1 MNWYPE
7 FMKFVKK
14 VIYFVLNKFGYVV
27 LKTPEVARLGEDSFP
42 RAYLDL
48 LAQSPSTSAIKVS
61 EAQEII
67 SNAKSQIG
75 QDILALCVNG
85 LKRNGFFVEFGAT
98 DGVELSNTF
107 ILEKKFGWTGIL
119 CEPGNVWH
127 KELAKNRN
135 CFIDTR
141 CVWSQSDELVDFAQ
155 ASTAFLSTVVDFQ
168 DSDLHAEARANS
180 LVYQVKTVSLRDL
193 LRSYNAPLEIDFL
206 SIDTE
211 GSEYSIL
218 RDFDFG
224 EYRFNLICVEHNY
237 TSSRDKL
244 FDLLVS
250 NGYKR
255 VHTELSKFDDWYVRS
270 DNPMYSFDR

>member
-1 MNWYPE
+1 
-7 FMKFVKK
+7 MKFVKK
-14 VIYFVLNKFGYVV
+14 LIYFLFNKFGYEI
-27 LKTPEVARLGEDSFP
+27 LKTPEAAKLREDSLP

-48 LAQSPSTSAIKVS
+48 LAQSSLTSGFRVS

-67 SNAKSQIG
+67 SNAKSQLG
-75 QDILALCVNG
+75 QDILALCING
-85 LKRNGFFVEFGAT
+85 LKRDGFFVEFGAT

-107 ILEKKFGWTGIL
+107 LLEKKFGWTGIL
-119 CEPGNVWH
+119 CEPGNIWH
-127 KELAKNRN
+127 RDLAKNRT

-141 CVWSQSDELVDFAQ
+141 CVANKSDELIDFAQ
-155 ASTAFLSTVVDFQ
+155 APNAVLSTIVDFQ
-168 DSDLHAEARANS
+168 DSDLHAGARANS
-180 LVYQVKTVSLRDL
+180 LVYQVKTVSLREL
-193 LRSYNAPLEIDFL
+193 LRTYNSPFEIDFL

-237 TSSRDKL
+237 TSSRDDL
-244 FDLLVS
+244 FDLFVS

-255 VHTELSKFDDWYVRS
+255 VHTELSKFDDWYVMS
-270 DNPMYSFDR
+270 DNPMYSLDR

>member
-1 MNWYPE
+1 ME
-7 FMKFVKK
+7 FCKK
-14 VIYFVLNKFGYVV
+14 VIYFVLSKFGYVV
-27 LKTPEVARLGEDSFP
+27 LRTPEIARLGEDSFP
-42 RAYLDL
+42 KAYLDL
-48 LAQSPSTSAIKVS
+48 LAQSPSTSGVKAS

-85 LKRNGFFVEFGAT
+85 LKRNGFFVEFGAA

-107 ILEKKFGWTGIL
+107 ILERKFGWTGIL
-119 CEPGNVWH
+119 CEPANIWH

-141 CVWSQSDELVDFAQ
+141 CVWSQSDEFIDFAQ
-155 ASTAFLSTVVDFQ
+155 ASKAWLSTVVDFQ
-168 DSDLHAEARANS
+168 NSDKHADARADS
-180 LVYQVKTVSLRDL
+180 LVYQVMTVSLRDL
-193 LRSYNAPLEIDFL
+193 LQTYNSPYEIDFL

-250 NGYKR
+250 NDYKR

-270 DNPMYSFDR
+270 DNPMYSLDR

>member
-1 MNWYPE
+1 L
-7 FMKFVKK
+7 
-14 VIYFVLNKFGYVV
+14 I
-27 LKTPEVARLGEDSFP
+27 
-42 RAYLDL
+42 
-48 LAQSPSTSAIKVS
+48 
-61 EAQEII
+61 
-67 SNAKSQIG
+67 
-75 QDILALCVNG
+75 
-85 LKRNGFFVEFGAT
+85 
-98 DGVELSNTF
+98 
-107 ILEKKFGWTGIL
+107 
-119 CEPGNVWH
+119 
-127 KELAKNRN
+127 
-135 CFIDTR
+135 
-141 CVWSQSDELVDFAQ
+141 DFAQ
-155 ASTAFLSTVVDFQ
+155 ASTAWLSTVVNFQ
-168 DSDLHAEARANS
+168 DSDLHADARANS

-255 VHTELSKFDDWYVRS
+255 IYTELSKFDDWYVRS
-270 DNPMYSFDR
+270 DNPR

>member
-1 MNWYPE
+1 
-7 FMKFVKK
+7 MKFIKK
-14 VIYFVLNKFGYVV
+14 VISFVISKFGYVV
-27 LKTPEVARLGEDSFP
+27 LKTPQVAQMREDSFP
-42 RAYLDL
+42 KAYLDL
-48 LAQSPSTSAIKVS
+48 LAQSPFTSSIKVS

-75 QDILALCVNG
+75 QDILALCANG
-85 LKRNGFFVEFGAT
+85 LKRNGFFVEFGAS
-98 DGVELSNTF
+98 DGVELSNTH

-119 CEPGNVWH
+119 CEPGNTWH
-127 KELAKNRN
+127 KDLAKNRN

-141 CVWSQSDELVDFAQ
+141 CVWSQSEELIDFAQ
-155 ASTAFLSTVVDFQ
+155 ASNAWLSTVVNFQ
-168 DSDLHAEARANS
+168 GSDLHSDLRDNS

-193 LRSYNAPLEIDFL
+193 LRTYNAPFEIDFL

-224 EYRFNLICVEHNY
+224 EYKFNVICVEHNF

-244 FDLLVS
+244 FDLLVG

-255 VHTELSKFDDWYVRS
+255 VYAELSRFDDWYVRS
-270 DNPMYSFDR
+270 ENPM

>member
-1 MNWYPE
+1 
-7 FMKFVKK
+7 MKFAKRI
-14 VIYFVLNKFGYVV
+14 IYSALSRFGYVV

-48 LAQSPSTSAIKVS
+48 LAQSTSTSGITVS
-61 EAQEII
+61 EAKEII

-107 ILEKKFGWTGIL
+107 ILEKKFDWTGIL
-119 CEPGNVWH
+119 CEPGQIWH
-127 KELAKNRN
+127 KELERNRN

-141 CVWSQSDELVDFAQ
+141 CVWSESDELIDFAE
-155 ASTAFLSTVVDFQ
+155 ASTAWLSTVVDFQ
-168 DSDLHAEARANS
+168 DSDLHSDARANS

-193 LRSYNAPLEIDFL
+193 LRTYNAPFEIDFL

-211 GSEYSIL
+211 GSEFSIL

-237 TSSRDKL
+237 TSSRDRL

-250 NGYKR
+250 KGYKR
-255 VHTELSKFDDWYVRS
+255 VYTELSKFDDWYVRS
-270 DNPMYSFDR
+270 EISK

>member
-1 MNWYPE
+1 
-7 FMKFVKK
+7 MKIVKR
-14 VIYFVLNKFGYVV
+14 VISFVLSKFGYVV
-27 LKTPEVARLGEDSFP
+27 LKTPEVARIREDSFP

-75 QDILALCVNG
+75 QDILALCGNG
-85 LKRNGFFVEFGAT
+85 LKRNGFFVEFGAA

-107 ILEKKFGWTGIL
+107 ILEKEFGWTGIL
-119 CEPGNVWH
+119 CEPGNIWH
-127 KELAKNRN
+127 KDLAKNRN

-141 CVWSQSDELVDFAQ
+141 CVWSQSDELIDFAQ
-155 ASTAFLSTVVDFQ
+155 ASNAWLSTVADFQ
-168 DSDLHAEARANS
+168 DSDLHSGLRDNS
-180 LVYQVKTVSLRDL
+180 LIYQVKTVSLRDL
-193 LRSYNAPLEIDFL
+193 LRTYNAPFEIDFL

-211 GSEYSIL
+211 GSEYLTL

-224 EYRFNLICVEHNY
+224 EYKFNVICVEHNY
-237 TSSRDKL
+237 TTSRDKL

-255 VHTELSKFDDWYVRS
+255 VYTELSRFDDWYVRS
-270 DNPMYSFDR
+270 DNPM

>member
-1 MNWYPE
+1 
-7 FMKFVKK
+7 MKFVKK
-14 VIYFVLNKFGYVV
+14 AIYFVLSKFGYVV

-48 LAQSPSTSAIKVS
+48 LAQSPSTSGIKVS

-85 LKRNGFFVEFGAT
+85 LKRDGFFVEFGAT

-107 ILEKKFGWTGIL
+107 LLEKKFGWKGIL
-119 CEPGNVWH
+119 CEPGNIWH
-127 KELAKNRN
+127 KDLAKNRS
-135 CFIDTR
+135 CVIDTR
-141 CVWSQSDELVDFAQ
+141 CVWGQSDELIDFAQ
-155 ASTAFLSTVVDFQ
+155 ASTAWLSTVVDFQ
-168 DSDLHAEARANS
+168 DSDLHADARANS

-193 LRSYNAPLEIDFL
+193 LRSHDAPLEIDFL

-218 RDFDFG
+218 RDFDFE

-244 FDLLVS
+244 FDLLVR

-255 VHTELSKFDDWYVRS
+255 VHTEQSKFDDWYVRS
-270 DNPMYSFDR
+270 DNPMYSLDR

>member
-1 MNWYPE
+1 
-7 FMKFVKK
+7 MKLIKRLISFALSK
-14 VIYFVLNKFGYVV
+14 IGYVV
-27 LKTPEVARLGEDSFP
+27 LKTPEVSRLEDDSFP
-42 RAYLDL
+42 KAYLEL
-48 LAQSPSTSAIKVS
+48 LANSPSTSEIKAS

-67 SNAKSQIG
+67 SNAKSQVG

-98 DGVELSNTF
+98 DGVELSNTY

-119 CEPGNVWH
+119 GEPGRVWH
-127 KELAKNRN
+127 EDLKRNRN
-135 CFIDTR
+135 CSIDTR
-141 CVWSQSDELVDFAQ
+141 CVASQSDELIDFAQ
-155 ASTAFLSTVVDFQ
+155 ASNAWLSTIVDFQ
-168 DSDLHAEARANS
+168 NSDLHAEARSNA

-193 LRSYNAPLEIDFL
+193 LRTYDAPFEIDFL

-218 RDFDFG
+218 RNFDFG
-224 EYRFNLICVEHNY
+224 EYKFNLICVEHNY
-237 TSSRDKL
+237 TTSRDKL

-255 VHTELSKFDDWYVRS
+255 VYTELSKFDDWYVRADHAIS
-270 DNPMYSFDR
+270 

>member
-1 MNWYPE
+1 MNL
-7 FMKFVKK
+7 VKK
-14 VIYFVLNKFGYVV
+14 VISLALGRVGYVI
-27 LKTPEVARLGEDSFP
+27 LKTPEVFRLEEDSFP
-42 RAYLDL
+42 RAYFDL
-48 LAQSPSTSAIKVS
+48 LVDSPSTNGMKVS
-61 EAQEII
+61 EAQAII

-75 QDILALCVNG
+75 QDVLALCVNG

-119 CEPGNVWH
+119 CEPARVWH
-127 KELAKNRN
+127 NGLANNRN

-141 CVWSQSDELVDFAQ
+141 CVWRQSDELIEFAQ
-155 ASTAFLSTVVDFQ
+155 ASNPVLSTIVDFK
-168 DSDLHAEARANS
+168 DSDIHADSRANS

-193 LRSYNAPLEIDFL
+193 LRTYKAPFEIDFL

-218 RDFDFG
+218 QDFDFS
-224 EYRFNLICVEHNY
+224 EYRFNVICIEHNY
-237 TSSRDKL
+237 TSTRDKV

-255 VHTELSKFDDWYVRS
+255 VYRELSKFDDWYVRS
-270 DNPMYSFDR
+270 DYPISFSTS

>member
-1 MNWYPE
+1 
-7 FMKFVKK
+7 MKFVKRL
-14 VIYFVLNKFGYVV
+14 IYSVLSKFGYVV
-27 LKTPEVARLGEDSFP
+27 LKTPEVARLGDDSFP
-42 RAYLDL
+42 KAYLDL

-67 SNAKSQIG
+67 SHAKSQIG

-85 LKRNGFFVEFGAT
+85 LKRDGFFVEFGAT

-107 ILEKKFGWTGIL
+107 VLEKEFGWTGIL
-119 CEPGNVWH
+119 SEPGNIWH
-127 KELAKNRN
+127 KDLVKNRN

-141 CVWSQSDELVDFAQ
+141 CVWSQSDELIDFAQ
-155 ASTAFLSTVVDFQ
+155 ASTAWLSTVVDFQ
-168 DSDLHAEARANS
+168 DSDLHADARANS

-193 LRSYNAPLEIDFL
+193 LRTYNAPLEIDFL

-218 RDFDFG
+218 RGFDFG

-244 FDLLVS
+244 FDLLGR

-255 VHTELSKFDDWYVRS
+255 VYTELSKFDDWYVRS
-270 DNPMYSFDR
+270 DNPMYSSVR